1 MKRTSCLQIQSW
13 AKSASGALT
22 SESSAILN
30 LASFDS
36 GLTRLLQTMMLT
48 LKGEMMQTMTLEVK
62 MKLTTTNPV
71 RSKRNRL
78 LLKIWK
84 VLSEKVWRCIGCCPT
99 IIDGHQSWLSSEF
112 VEIPLRPSRLLRSRQ
127 MIMIAGT
134 HWRQRNVAIPIYSGD
149 VSILPQ
155 QLRAKSVL
163 ISTVQMLVRVIVLIK
178 RGAVA
183 VAYLDARVEFKKRK
197 NLQTHKRS
205 WFQ

>member
-1 MKRTSCLQIQSW
+1 
-13 AKSASGALT
+13 
-22 SESSAILN
+22 
-30 LASFDS
+30 
-36 GLTRLLQTMMLT
+36 
-48 LKGEMMQTMTLEVK
+48 
-62 MKLTTTNPV
+62 
-71 RSKRNRL
+71 
-78 LLKIWK
+78 
-84 VLSEKVWRCIGCCPT
+84 
-99 IIDGHQSWLSSEF
+99 
-112 VEIPLRPSRLLRSRQ
+112 
-127 MIMIAGT
+127 MIAGT

-205 WFQ
+205 